1 MSNQKRMCDRTVEF
15 GCAVIGE
22 YRRLDEADEAER
34 VLWSELLKSQKSM
47 IANSGESDGAH
58 SRRDFVLK
66 FQICLKE
73 AREAAQLLRT
83 LSRICPRR
91 NRELQALTAQCSE
104 IIAVLVSSL
113 KTAKRR
119 IRKTD

>member
-1 MSNQKRMCDRTVEF
+1 MANQKRMCDRTVEF

-22 YRRLDEADEAER
+22 FRRLQAADEAER
-34 VLWSELLKSQKSM
+34 VLWSELLKTQKSL

-58 SRRDFVLK
+58 SRRDFVQK

-73 AREAAQLLRT
+73 ARESAQLLRT
-83 LSRICPRR
+83 LSKICPQRS
-91 NRELQALTAQCSE
+91 RELHVLMAQCNE
-104 IIAVLVSSL
+104 IIAVLVTSL

-119 IRKTD
+119 SGRTD